1 MNIHIKACRKNVL
14 GTTYYNPSAV
24 DYSVVPDGEVAARVP
39 IKAQGFN
46 KDIRTLVYHEAAN
59 LDTKQTLGDMQGV
72 MDLTN
77 QFFATQSVT
86 SKIAGNDGAIS
97 SKGAAVQQGVNSR
110 RNTGARRIDDTQMR
124 PMRAGREF

>member
-1 MNIHIKACRKNVL
+1 MCVFFLMIRRPPIFTRTATLFPYTTLFRSKACRKNVW

-46 KDIRTLVYHEAAN
+46 KDIRTLVYHEAAT

-77 QFFATQSVT
+77 QF
-86 SKIAGNDGAIS
+86 
-97 SKGAAVQQGVNSR
+97 
-110 RNTGARRIDDTQMR
+110 
-124 PMRAGREF
+124 

>member
-1 MNIHIKACRKNVL
+1 MNIHIKACRKNVW

-24 DYSVVPDGEVAARVP
+24 DYSVVPDGEVAARVS

-46 KDIRTLVYHEAAN
+46 KDIRTLVYHEAAT

-77 QFFATQSVT
+77 QFFPTQRSEEHT
-86 SKIAGNDGAIS
+86 SELQSLMRIS
-97 SKGAAVQQGVNSR
+97 YAVFCLKKKKKTKNYRQ
-110 RNTGARRIDDTQMR
+110 
-124 PMRAGREF
+124 

>member
-1 MNIHIKACRKNVL
+1 MIFFFSSRRRHTRCALVTGVQTCALPIS
-14 GTTYYNPSAV
+14 YYNPSAV

-46 KDIRTLVYHEAAN
+46 KDIRTLVYHEAAT

-77 QFFATQSVT
+77 QFFPTQSVP
-86 SKIAGNDGAIS
+86 SQIAGIDRAIS
-97 SKGAAVQQGVNSR
+97 SQVAAVQQGVNR
-110 RNTGARRIDDTQMR
+110 RQH
-124 PMRAGREF
+124 